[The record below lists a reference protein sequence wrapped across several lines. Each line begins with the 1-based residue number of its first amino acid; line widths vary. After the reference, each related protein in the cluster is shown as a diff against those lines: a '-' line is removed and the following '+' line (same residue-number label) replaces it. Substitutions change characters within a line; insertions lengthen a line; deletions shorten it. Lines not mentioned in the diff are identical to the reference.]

1 MTKIG
6 RKIPEDYKVVQISIM
21 SQSRTEKNGA
31 FSNASHN
38 RIFGYCTMYEFA

>member
-1 MTKIG
+1 MAKIG

-38 RIFGYCTMYEFA
+38 CKFGSCTIYEFA